1 MARNDRP
8 ARLRR
13 DLPCRSASQLMFT
26 PPQANRLNGF
36 ALRLSAAF
44 QLTAVAAAVPA
55 LDGAVPLGPVGLW
68 RSVGALG
75 VIVLYMA
82 ARHQFPAGLRTRR
95 PLGHLTRSV
104 FGTASMFLSFTAL
117 VYLPVATAQAL
128 AFLAPVLTLPMAAF
142 ALRERIS
149 GTVLLSVLLGLAG
162 VVAILWDALSLPGN
176 GAVIGVTAGLAFAL
190 ALSVVRVH
198 IKALTL
204 TESAAGIAFYFS
216 ITATMVGLCTLPMG
230 WVAPSAPQYGLLIGT
245 GVLGGVGQIAMTES
259 VARAPVSVLAPF
271 DYTSLIWALGFD
283 LLLFATVPGRFELL
297 GAALITAAALIVVLR
312 RS

>member
-1 MARNDRP
+1 
-8 ARLRR
+8 
-13 DLPCRSASQLMFT
+13 MFT
-26 PPQANRLNGF
+26 PPQENHLNGF
-36 ALRLSAAF
+36 ALRLFAAF
-44 QLTAVAAAVPA
+44 LLTALAAAVHA
-55 LDGAVPLGPVGLW
+55 LDGAVPLGQVVFW
-68 RSVGALG
+68 RSIVALA

-117 VYLPVATAQAL
+117 IYLPVATAQAL

-149 GTVLLSVLLGLAG
+149 RTVLLSVLLGLAG
-162 VVAILWDALSLPGN
+162 VMAILWDALSLPGN
-176 GAVIGVTAGLAFAL
+176 GAMIGVTAGLAFAL
-190 ALSVVRVH
+190 ASSVVRVH

-216 ITATMVGLCTLPMG
+216 ITATMVGICTLPMG
-230 WVAPSAPQYGLLIGT
+230 WVAPSAPEYGLLIGT

-271 DYTSLIWALGFD
+271 DYTAMIWALGFD
-283 LLLFATVPGRFELL
+283 LVLFATVPGRFELL
-297 GAALITAAALIVVLR
+297 GAALITAAALIVVLC